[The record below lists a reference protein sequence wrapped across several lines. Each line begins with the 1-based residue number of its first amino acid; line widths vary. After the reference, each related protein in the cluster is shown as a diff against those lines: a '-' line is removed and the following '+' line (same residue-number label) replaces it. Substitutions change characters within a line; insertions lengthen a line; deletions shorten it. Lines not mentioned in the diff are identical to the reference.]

1 MRGLQVVHPK
11 PCICKGKPCSQGP
24 WLPVMAFSDHDSI
37 LRWLHILSGITWI
50 GMLYF
55 FNLVNLPLLKFQLK
69 KPYEFNMA
77 EKATAHIAGKTLFW
91 FRWGAAFTVLF
102 GALLLESERQAFA
115 VSDRTLGDYF
125 LDQGFQGYAIL
136 VGILF
141 GLVMAFNVWFIIW
154 PRQTKILAN
163 NKAIAASTDDGE
175 KKRLADVNAPLVKEA
190 TLASRTNTWL
200 SVPMLWGMVIGAH
213 GGTNGRYA
221 DVADFMVPLAA
232 LVLVLLLMVAYSR
245 APTKKA

>member
-1 MRGLQVVHPK
+1 
-11 PCICKGKPCSQGP
+11 
-24 WLPVMAFSDHDSI
+24 MAFSDHDSL
-37 LRWLHILSGITWI
+37 LRWLHIFSGITWI

-102 GALLLESERQAFA
+102 GLLLIESKRQMY
-115 VSDRTLGDYF
+115 SDIGLGLGDYF
-125 LDQGFQGYAIL
+125 LDRGMAGYAIL

-154 PRQTKILAN
+154 PRQQKILAN
-163 NKAIAASTDDGE
+163 NKTIAASTDE
-175 KKRLADVNAPLVKEA
+175 AQKKALADANAPMVKEA

-200 SVPMLWGMVIGAH
+200 SVPMLWGMITGAH
-213 GGTNGRYA
+213 GGTQGGQEM
-221 DVADFMVPLAA
+221 ADFMVPLVA
-232 LVLVLLLMVAYSR
+232 LAVVLLLMMVYSR
-245 APTKKA
+245 VPAKKA

>member
-1 MRGLQVVHPK
+1 
-11 PCICKGKPCSQGP
+11 
-24 WLPVMAFSDHDSI
+24 MAFPDHDSL
-37 LRWLHILSGITWI
+37 LRWLHVLSGITWI

-77 EKATAHIAGKTLFW
+77 EKASAHIAGKTLFW
-91 FRWGAAFTVLF
+91 FRWGAVFTLLF
-102 GALLLESERQAFA
+102 GVLLIESQRQAAA
-115 VSDRTLGDYF
+115 VVGNDLGWYF
-125 LDQGFQGYAIL
+125 LERGYQGYAIL
-136 VGILF
+136 MGVLF

-154 PRQTKILAN
+154 PRQKKILAN

-175 KKRLADVNAPLVKEA
+175 KKRLGDLNAPLVKEA

-200 SVPMLWGMVIGAH
+200 SVPMLWGMITGAH
-213 GGTNGRYA
+213 GGTMGGQSIE
-221 DVADFMVPLAA
+221 DFMVPIAA

-245 APTKKA
+245 APNKKA